1 MKVYLTFY
9 KKSSQFLGVSFPL
22 ELEIEEIPSGCPVIV
37 VVDHDL
43 IKCVYRVGTN
53 GEINQIYGY
62 QDYLIQIDEIID
74 LSYKFLKI
82 YHYIRFVLENL
93 FRELLLEELAKN
105 KTSLLLMEKSI
116 NDNYFNNSL
125 NWDVFKSIISKEIRS
140 SKIENKLKTKLS
152 NKLNKLREPTAYVIS
167 KKIDVNMMG
176 YDIKFIKP

>member
-9 KKSSQFLGVSFPL
+9 KKSSQFLGVSSPL

-37 VVDHDL
+37 VVDHDF

-125 NWDVFKSIISKEIRS
+125 NWDVFKSIVSKEIRS

-152 NKLNKLREPTAYVIS
+152 NKLNKLREPTAYVTS